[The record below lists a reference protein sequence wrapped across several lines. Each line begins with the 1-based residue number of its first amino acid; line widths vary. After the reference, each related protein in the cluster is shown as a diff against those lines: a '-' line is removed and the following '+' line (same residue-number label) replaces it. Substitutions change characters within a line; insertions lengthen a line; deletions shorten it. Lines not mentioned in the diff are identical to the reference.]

1 MIELVIGQALLPL
14 IVTGVVS
21 LFVFFINSKTQATL
35 LQQNIK
41 STEALSGAVNE
52 LRIQLG
58 IFGERYVTRDEL
70 ERKLREIYNGT

>member
-58 IFGERYVTRDEL
+58 IFGERYVTRDEF
-70 ERKLREIYNGT
+70 ERKLREVYNGT